1 MRKNILRMIAV
12 IISLILSFGFSF
24 NVFAENI
31 NSWKNKIDDRIYTE
45 IENKSD
51 KIPVYIWLEDVEH
64 DEVIAETENTLGYGE
79 SDLAMIDEDFSD
91 ELAVSVGNLSEVDD
105 ESVSDEL
112 ANYLKKTE
120 KKRKEERE
128 KTEKYIEKKREKYRD
143 KYNQKSKDFLEK
155 AKISDEDIIFRSQYT
170 PMVIATLSE
179 KQINKV
185 AKSEEVSSLV
195 LYEELIFSEP
205 SIEIGVYLENTI
217 LANIKNNLNLF
228 GTDVKLGIVEGE
240 NVTVTDDLPADR
252 FFKVGTSFYNADSDH
267 VQNTAKILAG
277 NSGVANQAMVY
288 SSAVFSTDNSTQSY
302 YQAVEFLLNAGVVLI
317 NSSFGY
323 IYHYTDNSVRTLNE
337 HKATYSYTTI
347 DKWIEHVVSLHN
359 VSFVVSAGNDAEN
372 GYYTY
377 NEKEIDIIQHR
388 ILGPGNAHNVIT
400 VGACDSKSNGEK
412 ADDELFDYSS
422 YDEFNGVE
430 KPDIVAPADFESGG
444 TSSSAPFVSGLIAL
458 MIELR
463 PSLAA
468 YPHIIK
474 AILLA
479 SCHHKASSSPS
490 ESMTQGITE
499 KQGAGVVDVYRAISI
514 TGRGNYGVRQ
524 ITGETTITDVR
535 FNVPKLYGATGINV
549 SIAWL
554 RNSTVSGSNH
564 DNTLS
569 VGVGEETNLNLTI
582 LNGGST
588 VGSSSLDTSSTEMV
602 YVTSLSENATYT
614 ARINRVD
621 SYSETVNVAYA
632 WSFDEEQ
639 FQYTSD
645 FEGVYFIKN
654 KQSGNYL
661 NYSSSTGYTQ
671 NAFTGGTTQQWVL
684 WKSSNGYYTL
694 KNFVGDTGCLDINS
708 VVSNKYY
715 SISLDSSNVAD
726 VSVQMNN
733 DGSVIINSIND
744 DSQYLLSILNNS
756 TSVNAQTVWKRND
769 STSDLE
775 LSQNWYLEPIC
786 YQVGD
791 VDMNGQ
797 ITAADSRIILNYSA
811 GLESYGEFAN
821 IKEYLSDANSDGLI
835 TAADSRLVLRFA
847 SNLE

>member
-1 MRKNILRMIAV
+1 
-12 IISLILSFGFSF
+12 
-24 NVFAENI
+24 
-31 NSWKNKIDDRIYTE
+31 
-45 IENKSD
+45 
-51 KIPVYIWLEDVEH
+51 
-64 DEVIAETENTLGYGE
+64 
-79 SDLAMIDEDFSD
+79 
-91 ELAVSVGNLSEVDD
+91 
-105 ESVSDEL
+105 
-112 ANYLKKTE
+112 
-120 KKRKEERE
+120 
-128 KTEKYIEKKREKYRD
+128 
-143 KYNQKSKDFLEK
+143 
-155 AKISDEDIIFRSQYT
+155 
-170 PMVIATLSE
+170 
-179 KQINKV
+179 
-185 AKSEEVSSLV
+185 
-195 LYEELIFSEP
+195 
-205 SIEIGVYLENTI
+205 
-217 LANIKNNLNLF
+217 
-228 GTDVKLGIVEGE
+228 
-240 NVTVTDDLPADR
+240 
-252 FFKVGTSFYNADSDH
+252 
-267 VQNTAKILAG
+267 
-277 NSGVANQAMVY
+277 
-288 SSAVFSTDNSTQSY
+288 
-302 YQAVEFLLNAGVVLI
+302 
-317 NSSFGY
+317 
-323 IYHYTDNSVRTLNE
+323 
-337 HKATYSYTTI
+337 
-347 DKWIEHVVSLHN
+347 
-359 VSFVVSAGNDAEN
+359 
-372 GYYTY
+372 
-377 NEKEIDIIQHR
+377 
-388 ILGPGNAHNVIT
+388 
-400 VGACDSKSNGEK
+400 
-412 ADDELFDYSS
+412 
-422 YDEFNGVE
+422 
-430 KPDIVAPADFESGG
+430 
-444 TSSSAPFVSGLIAL
+444 
-458 MIELR
+458 
-463 PSLAA
+463 
-468 YPHIIK
+468 
-474 AILLA
+474 
-479 SCHHKASSSPS
+479 
-490 ESMTQGITE
+490 
-499 KQGAGVVDVYRAISI
+499 
-514 TGRGNYGVRQ
+514 
-524 ITGETTITDVR
+524 
-535 FNVPKLYGATGINV
+535 
-549 SIAWL
+549 
-554 RNSTVSGSNH
+554 
-564 DNTLS
+564 
-569 VGVGEETNLNLTI
+569 
-582 LNGGST
+582 
-588 VGSSSLDTSSTEMV
+588 MV